1 MQNPT
6 RHSILPTLQQ
16 SESAAQSVEMS
27 GMCSHFGLAALVLY
41 LLTVDVL
48 ANPRS
53 IPVQRTTRL
62 HPNSIRYN
70 VNNNRP
76 IIGILSQE
84 PSKSM
89 ASVSPESVSYIAA
102 SYVKW
107 LEGQGARVVPIRIN
121 QPDSYY
127 KVIFNSINGLLIPGG
142 GSSLITSGYGRAG
155 SILYDLSIEANNNGD
170 FFPVWGTCLG
180 FELLLYLS
188 AAKRNYLTSCE
199 SYNRASTLK
208 FLPDASTSHLYQR
221 APDGVLKTLSKE
233 KSTSNFHHWCMT
245 RENLTMSN
253 LDKFYRPLA
262 TSTDDNG
269 LEFVATIEAV
279 NYPIWG
285 VQFHPEKNVYEWGA
299 NLTSVP
305 HSPGAVKAGL
315 YFADFFVSQA
325 RKSQHRFSSRREEE
339 SYLIYNYL
347 PVYTGNVSSSFLQ
360 SYFFD

>member
-1 MQNPT
+1 MPT
-6 RHSILPTLQQ
+6 VWWAERNQCESILDI
-16 SESAAQSVEMS
+16 V
-27 GMCSHFGLAALVLY
+27 GMCGTGPLVAIALC
-41 LLTVDVL
+41 LLIAGVL
-48 ANPRS
+48 ANQ
-53 IPVQRTTRL
+53 QRTFRF

-84 PSKSM
+84 PSKSI

-107 LEGQGARVVPIRIN
+107 LEGQGARVVPIKVN

-127 KVIFNSINGLLIPGG
+127 KTVFDSINGLLIPGG
-142 GSSLITSGYGRAG
+142 GASLVSSGYGKAG
-155 SILYDLSIEANNNGD
+155 SILYDLAIEANNNGD

-188 AAKRNYLTSCE
+188 AGRKNFLTPCN
-199 SYNRASTLK
+199 SYNRASSLK
-208 FLPDASTSHLYQR
+208 FLSDASVSRLYQR
-221 APDGVLKTLSKE
+221 APNDVLKTLSKE

-245 RENLTMSN
+245 KENLTASSLN
-253 LDKFYRPLA
+253 NFYRPLA
-262 TSTDDNG
+262 TSTDDDG
-269 LEFVATIEAV
+269 LEFVATIEAID
-279 NYPIWG
+279 YPFWG

-305 HSPGAVKAGL
+305 HWPSAIKAGQ
-315 YFADFFVSQA
+315 YFAEFFVNQA
-325 RKSQHRFSSRREEE
+325 RKSQHRFASRQEEAT
-339 SYLIYNYL
+339 YLIYNYAPL
-347 PVYTGNVSSSFLQ
+347 YTANVSSSFLQ